1 MINVYKIKNGILEKD
16 GKKIFTVGQSYYPSF
31 HEAKYP
37 GPPDGDRIGEMK
49 KDIKAMKEMGFN
61 HIRFAA
67 IGKIYLDDKGEVVVD
82 TPFVDAMIEECE
94 KNDISVSVRL
104 QGYSVNLRGFKNVL
118 MINNEGKEQGT
129 HWSNFIR
136 TIMAHEGL
144 LEDNR
149 LYSEKVSEHFA
160 KFKNVVGL
168 QIYNEPHYPSNEVY
182 DYHENTIEAYRKW
195 LIEKNI
201 MTEDAASVYQ
211 PPRSRREQEPHMWI
225 LWRIFIQEI
234 HMNFLDN
241 AAYPANE
248 TTGLPTFT
256 CFTSCQGSPS
266 IALQGVDVFRNARGP
281 MDILGYTV
289 YIHGSGN
296 DYYSMCYFLDM
307 CATAANAVNKE
318 TWCVELDSR
327 TYIPSDVY
335 NKNTF
340 ATIGSGAKAIIY
352 YQWRGDYPS
361 EATPIPNGCG
371 LVNYDGTKAP
381 NYDNAAIMTK
391 YINGVSE
398 LITNAKRNSDH
409 IAVFHS
415 DHGAFFA
422 DYKDNYNEY
431 TNYIRTVHKHPSN
444 TRNSYVDKCTLIYT
458 ELRKL
463 GYGVDFTDAINLR
476 TNNLKTKYLFLPDS
490 ELLSEDDLKAIEEFI
505 SKGGKVFELSPIR
518 ATGNV
523 GYGYTPYNEER
534 LITTYTGQTTG
545 LYTLSYCIEDLKED
559 YLETPVS
566 VSSNPLVKN
575 QNLISDDYELVV
587 LTNISVKNKPQST
600 ELTLNH
606 NVKSAVMYDCDGE
619 RNLEITDNKIIID
632 EIKDGCI
639 IKINKQNID

>member
-1 MINVYKIKNGILEKD
+1 MYKISNGILEKD

-37 GPPDGDRIGEMK
+37 VPPDGDRIGEMK

-129 HWSNFIR
+129 HWSDFIR

-149 LYSEKVSEHFA
+149 LYSEKVSRHFA
-160 KFKNVVGL
+160 KFKNVVGF
-168 QIYNEPHYPSNEVY
+168 QIYNEPHYPGNDVY
-182 DYHENTIEAYRKW
+182 DYHENTIEVYRKW
-195 LIEKNI
+195 LAEKNI
-201 MTEDAASVYQ
+201 MSEEDASTYQ
-211 PPRSRREQEPHMWI
+211 PPRSRKEQEPYMWV
-225 LWRIFIQEI
+225 LWRMFSQEMHI
-234 HMNFLDN
+234 KFLDN
-241 AAYPANE
+241 AAYPAKAA
-248 TTGLPTFT
+248 TGMPTFT
-256 CFTSCQGSPS
+256 CFTSCQGSTG
-266 IALQGVDVFRNARGP
+266 IALKGVDVFNSARGP

-289 YIHGSGN
+289 YIHGGGN

-307 CATAANAVNKE
+307 CASAANAVNKE
-318 TWCVELDSR
+318 TWCIELDSR
-327 TYIPSDVY
+327 TYIPADVY
-335 NKNTF
+335 NRNTF
-340 ATIGSGAKAIIY
+340 ATLGSGSKAIIY
-352 YQWRGDYPS
+352 YQWRGDYPT

-371 LVNYDGTKAP
+371 LVNYDGSKSP

-391 YINGVSE
+391 YINRVSD
-398 LITNAKRNSDH
+398 IISISRRNSDH
-409 IAVFHS
+409 IAIFHS
-415 DHGAFFA
+415 DHAAFLA
-422 DYKDNYNEY
+422 DCKENYNEY
-431 TNYIRTVHKHPSN
+431 TNFVRTVHKHNSN
-444 TRNSYVDKCTLIYT
+444 MRNSVVDKSTLIYT

-463 GYGVDFTDAINLR
+463 GYGVDFTDATNLR

-490 ELLSEDDLKAIEEFI
+490 EALSKDDLNAIDEFI

-559 YLETPVS
+559 YLEAPLS

-575 QNLISDDYELVV
+575 QNLINDDTEVIV

-600 ELTLNH
+600 TITLTH
-606 NVKSAVMYDCDGE
+606 HIKSATVYDINGTKEAKIDKNTITVDDIVDGAI
-619 RNLEITDNKIIID
+619 LV
-632 EIKDGCI
+632 IK
-639 IKINKQNID
+639 